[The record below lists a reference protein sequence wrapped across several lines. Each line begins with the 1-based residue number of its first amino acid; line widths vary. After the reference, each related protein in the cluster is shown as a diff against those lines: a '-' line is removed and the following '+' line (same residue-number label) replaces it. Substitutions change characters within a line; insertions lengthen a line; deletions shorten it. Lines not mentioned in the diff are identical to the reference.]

1 MSELT
6 DHLVLAFFDF
16 LLTKI
21 DRRRDRRRLRRV
33 RAKLASAHEKS
44 GGHEAGAKGEAQ
56 DGHNHPLFPRF
67 IRKGKPRKCARTRGG
82 TP

>member
-6 DHLVLAFFDF
+6 DHLVLALFDF

-21 DRRRDRRRLRRV
+21 DRRRDRRRLWRL

-44 GGHEAGAKGEAQ
+44 GGHEAGAEGEAK
-56 DGHNHPLFPRF
+56 DGHNRPLFP
-67 IRKGKPRKCARTRGG
+67 
-82 TP
+82 